1 LHSTTAVNSERATLK
16 TRDSV
21 GRRGDG
27 VTGCR
32 GDGATGRRGDGST
45 GRRGGEGA
53 LAWRDARGWSGRGG
67 VSEEAA
73 GGFGARRGG
82 ERRRPWF
89 SSRSGCSL
97 GVSLELASSTRQKSS
112 GEWDGEGLGGS

>member
-1 LHSTTAVNSERATLK
+1 LHSTTAVNSERATW
-16 TRDSV
+16 
-21 GRRGDG
+21 
-27 VTGCR
+27 
-32 GDGATGRRGDGST
+32 ATGRRGDGST

-82 ERRRPWF
+82 R
-89 SSRSGCSL
+89 
-97 GVSLELASSTRQKSS
+97 
-112 GEWDGEGLGGS
+112 DEGLGFRREVAAASAFR